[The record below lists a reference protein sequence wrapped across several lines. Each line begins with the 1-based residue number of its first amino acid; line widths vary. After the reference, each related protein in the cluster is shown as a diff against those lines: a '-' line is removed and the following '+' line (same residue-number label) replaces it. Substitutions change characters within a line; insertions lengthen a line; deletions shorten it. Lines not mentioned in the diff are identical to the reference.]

1 MRAACVVMNATEREA
16 PLKSA
21 IVCDSSASRPDEA
34 ATGRWAAAVAGS
46 AAGCGSPA
54 EPAEPAAPAG
64 ALAGEMARWRPV
76 ETKSPI
82 ITPRTR
88 LAAKRRRD
96 LSVIGESSPDDSA
109 PFLHLTVPARGRP
122 VGRVDCR
129 RARWTWPVG
138 PYQND
143 RHEMSQKGFDFG
155 EEPEE
160 RAEPARGARS
170 ADDKEAPK
178 ARSARPAAASSKP
191 EPRRALSVSELT
203 DRIQGVLETEFFD
216 VWVEGEISNL
226 KLASSGHW
234 YFSLK
239 DDKAQIAAVVW
250 RNDARLVRFKPKD
263 GMKVLARGQLR
274 VYPPR
279 G

>member
-1 MRAACVVMNATEREA
+1 
-16 PLKSA
+16 
-21 IVCDSSASRPDEA
+21 
-34 ATGRWAAAVAGS
+34 
-46 AAGCGSPA
+46 
-54 EPAEPAAPAG
+54 
-64 ALAGEMARWRPV
+64 
-76 ETKSPI
+76 
-82 ITPRTR
+82 
-88 LAAKRRRD
+88 
-96 LSVIGESSPDDSA
+96 
-109 PFLHLTVPARGRP
+109 
-122 VGRVDCR
+122 
-129 RARWTWPVG
+129 
-138 PYQND
+138 
-143 RHEMSQKGFDFG
+143 MSQKGFDFG

-160 RAEPARGARS
+160 RAETARGARS

-279 G
+279 GSYQISVQVIEPLGKGSLQQAYEELKEKLEQEGLFAPSRKRPLPMLPRRIGVVTSPTGAVLKDILRVLRSRYANLEVLVYPAHVQGDDAAGDVAQGIRALN